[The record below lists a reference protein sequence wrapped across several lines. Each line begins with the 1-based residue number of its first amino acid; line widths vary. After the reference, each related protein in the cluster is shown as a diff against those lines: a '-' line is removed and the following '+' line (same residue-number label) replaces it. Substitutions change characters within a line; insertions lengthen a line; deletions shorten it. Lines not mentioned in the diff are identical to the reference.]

1 MNILFILRETK
12 NMIVCFF
19 KNDFIKDDLLTI
31 PESFKK
37 IGTKLGMAELS
48 MSIVTIV
55 FSFMLKVT
63 NYYIEH
69 KLIILGIIFFMLYK
83 GQYVFQDGYRIFI
96 DNARQKYDLIY
107 NDEIVLRGS
116 KIISKV
122 TNRVMVYD
130 SNSRIYKLMSNEAA
144 LHCIQNY
151 LQSTW
156 KQNVQHIF
164 DVLDMVS
171 VVIMLLIAII
181 TNNSIPQKFFIPL
194 LCFFSVASFLT
205 QAYLS
210 FYRRTYINNNKQH
223 DDKQAVIVNDLL
235 RVPMVVSKDLD
246 MRISKFQKVVQE
258 RKTNVKSFNLK
269 RNISWLVMSILEV
282 LCNYGIIIAYIIGID
297 WRTMTLASIADISA
311 QLLIVEIAI
320 QRISSIAR
328 ILSNNQER
336 HQLIEREKEDMKLIL
351 EAYYKE
357 ESKENDISIV
367 DKIILDPFSV
377 RYFEESEND
386 KPFNLISNNIIEI
399 DNGDVAILYGPSG
412 SGKST
417 FMKLITERIR
427 MEKSTKLPSTSR
439 FLFYDEK
446 LRFGS
451 LSLYEELFCE
461 QENPDLDKM
470 QEILENLHL
479 WQELKANC
487 YNVWQW
493 MKEKQFEQALSNGQ
507 KQRLI
512 LAKLLYWL
520 NKDIDVLVLDEAT
533 SGLDV
538 ECETKYA
545 DAQRVLEYLVRFANK
560 DKKRIVIIA
569 THQNIDGFK
578 HNIINDVKLKEFY
591 FCKEGA
597 QNIVKEVN

>member
-1 MNILFILRETK
+1 MNILSILQETK
-12 NMIVCFF
+12 NMMVCFF
-19 KNDFIKDDLLTI
+19 KNDFIEDEILKI

-37 IGTKLGMAELS
+37 IGTKLGLAELS
-48 MSIVTIV
+48 MSIITIV
-55 FSFMLKVT
+55 FSFMLKLT
-63 NYYIEH
+63 NHFIEQ
-69 KLIILGIIFFMLYK
+69 KLIILGIVFFMLYK
-83 GQYVFQDGYRIFI
+83 GQYVFQDGYKIFI

-130 SNSRIYKLMSNEAA
+130 ASSRIYKLMSNEAA

-151 LQSTW
+151 LQNTW
-156 KQNVQHIF
+156 KQRVQHLF
-164 DVLDMVS
+164 DVLNILS
-171 VVIMLLIAII
+171 VIVMLGVAII
-181 TNNSIPQKFFIPL
+181 TNTSIPQKFFIPL
-194 LCFFSVASFLT
+194 LICFSIASFFM

-210 FYRRTYINNNKQH
+210 IYRRSYINNNKKH
-223 DDKQAVIVNDLL
+223 DDKEATIVNDLL
-235 RVPMVVSKDLD
+235 RVPMVVPNDLD
-246 MRISKFQKVVQE
+246 MRINMFQRVVQE
-258 RKTNVKSFNLK
+258 RKENVKSFNLR
-269 RNISWLVMSILEV
+269 RNISWLIMSILEV
-282 LCNYGIIIAYIIGID
+282 LCNYGIIIAYIIGIN
-297 WRTMTLASIADISA
+297 WQTMTLASIADISA
-311 QLLIVEIAI
+311 QLLVVEIAI

-328 ILSNNQER
+328 ILSGNQER
-336 HQLIEREKEDMKLIL
+336 HQLIEREKEDMGLIL
-351 EAYYKE
+351 EAYYNEAKKE
-357 ESKENDISIV
+357 KDICAV

-386 KPFNLISNNIIEI
+386 KPFNLVSKNRIEI
-399 DNGDVAILYGPSG
+399 KNGEVAILYGPSG

-427 MEKSTKLPSTSR
+427 MQKSTKLPSTSR

-451 LSLYEELFCE
+451 LSLFEELFCK
-461 QENPDLDKM
+461 QENPDLEKM
-470 QEILENLHL
+470 QDILEYLHL
-479 WQELKANC
+479 WQEFKSNC

-493 MKEKQFEQALSNGQ
+493 MKEKQFEQSLSNGQ

-538 ECETKYA
+538 ECESKYA
-545 DAQRVLEYLVRFANK
+545 DAQRVLEYLVKFANK

-578 HNIINDVKLKEFY
+578 QSIGKETKLKEFY
-591 FCKEGA
+591 FCKEGT
-597 QNIVKEVN
+597 QNTVKEVI